1 MFLNGDR
8 SGIEQTTGELFAK
21 LPECRA
27 SDRLKAI
34 DACRQLFDNLDLA
47 FQKQFIRI
55 FADPL
60 LSVMTQEEESKIVAP
75 TTTFLVRLVTRLIP
89 FGEYSLASRVIANLQ
104 KRYRSLKEDK
114 DERALILS
122 HSLERGLG
130 PQTQNIL
137 IEDLKSDDAARQHQ
151 AAQLLGSLGTVA
163 MPWLIDVIKKEDNY
177 RTRHTAAKLLRN
189 LGPSAVDRLRRLLIL
204 EISAEERRRI
214 LGIID
219 IVTMDVRNEVL
230 FAMGDQD
237 PDVREAAYSLAE
249 RLNDESIG
257 DLLMEFV
264 KNHAGEL
271 AVGAIRCIGKLR
283 PNGVEAEIAGLLNS
297 SKDDQLC
304 IACCQVLGQIAD
316 PDSIESLARML
327 LPKRTFFMRKW
338 RNPQLRA
345 AAAFSLGQ
353 IRHPRANE
361 YLAPYAND
369 RDPRVREIARRGLN
383 TDPSVTASATSESG

>member
-1 MFLNGDR
+1 
-8 SGIEQTTGELFAK
+8 
-21 LPECRA
+21 
-27 SDRLKAI
+27 
-34 DACRQLFDNLDLA
+34 
-47 FQKQFIRI
+47 
-55 FADPL
+55 
-60 LSVMTQEEESKIVAP
+60 
-75 TTTFLVRLVTRLIP
+75 VTRLIP
-89 FGEYSLASRVIANLQ
+89 FGDYSLASRIIANLQ
-104 KRYRSLKEDK
+104 KRYRSLKEEK

-137 IEDLKSDDAARQHQ
+137 SEDLKSDDAAKQHQ
-151 AAQLLGSLGTVA
+151 AAQLLGSLGTAA

-177 RTRHTAAKLLRN
+177 RTRHTAAMLLRN

-214 LGIID
+214 LDIID
-219 IVTMDVRNEVL
+219 TVTTDVRNEVL
-230 FAMGDQD
+230 FAVGDQN
-237 PDVREAAYSLAE
+237 PGVREAAYSLAE
-249 RLNDESIG
+249 RLNDESIA
-257 DLLMEFV
+257 DLLMEFA
-264 KNHAGEL
+264 KNHAAEL

-283 PNGVEAEIAGLLNS
+283 PSGVEAELVALLNS

-316 PDSIESLARML
+316 PESSEPLARVL

-345 AAAFSLGQ
+345 AAAFALGQ
-353 IRHPRANE
+353 IHHPRADE
-361 YLAPYAND
+361 YLALYAND

-383 TDPSVTASATSESG
+383 TDPSVTASAKPESM

>member
-1 MFLNGDR
+1 
-8 SGIEQTTGELFAK
+8 
-21 LPECRA
+21 
-27 SDRLKAI
+27 
-34 DACRQLFDNLDLA
+34 
-47 FQKQFIRI
+47 
-55 FADPL
+55 
-60 LSVMTQEEESKIVAP
+60 
-75 TTTFLVRLVTRLIP
+75 
-89 FGEYSLASRVIANLQ
+89 
-104 KRYRSLKEDK
+104 
-114 DERALILS
+114 
-122 HSLERGLG
+122 
-130 PQTQNIL
+130 
-137 IEDLKSDDAARQHQ
+137 
-151 AAQLLGSLGTVA
+151 
-163 MPWLIDVIKKEDNY
+163 
-177 RTRHTAAKLLRN
+177 
-189 LGPSAVDRLRRLLIL
+189 
-204 EISAEERRRI
+204 
-214 LGIID
+214 
-219 IVTMDVRNEVL
+219 
-230 FAMGDQD
+230 
-237 PDVREAAYSLAE
+237 
-249 RLNDESIG
+249 
-257 DLLMEFV
+257 MEFV